1 MRLDKGTLF
10 SSLGLSVLHFLCV
23 IVLMKFRPDFLA
35 SGDAG
40 SLADKAQTVL
50 MQPGLW
56 VADFMGCIADKPMWW
71 IFVLLNSA
79 LWGNVVAFVLRTFF
93 SRRSSGKNAA

>member
-35 SGDAG
+35 NGDAG
-40 SLADKAQTVL
+40 SLADKAQT
-50 MQPGLW
+50 
-56 VADFMGCIADKPMWW
+56 C
-71 IFVLLNSA
+71 LLYTSPSP
-79 LWGNVVAFVLRTFF
+79 RD
-93 SRRSSGKNAA
+93 